1 MPILGLIAELFGVDG
16 AAVNS
21 GCHSI
26 VDGIGSYRRVQRR
39 VGLIARCY
47 AYGHSCA
54 HLIQIA
60 GSYVVHD
67 SRSLGSCAYAII
79 QHLRLN
85 IIMHVIDCH
94 RRAGAGGGRSYFYRH
109 TACNLYILIVGSII
123 DHGIT
128 TGDSV
133 FFHMRL
139 YGAVHIIGG
148 ATARQ
153 INGHTATAS
162 AHIKSQ
168 G

>member
-39 VGLIARCY
+39 VGLITRCY

-94 RRAGAGGGRSYFYRH
+94 RRAGAGGGRSYFHRH

-123 DHGIT
+123 DHSIT